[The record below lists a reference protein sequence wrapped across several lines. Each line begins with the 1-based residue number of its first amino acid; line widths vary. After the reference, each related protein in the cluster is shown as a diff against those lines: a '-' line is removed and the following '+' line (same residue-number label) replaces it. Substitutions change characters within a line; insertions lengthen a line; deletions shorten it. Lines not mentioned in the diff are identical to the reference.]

1 MTLEFTEPLF
11 LLSAQTGLSV
21 AELQAQAAEGNP
33 DVSGPQAVLK
43 TGEPIPIVFCRRR
56 ALNGVQTGGA
66 MIAPKASEGSF
77 SNDVVINQLET
88 SGTWTD
94 VAVDE
99 DCLLYTSPSPR
110 DGLLSRMP
118 SSA

>member
-66 MIAPKASEGSF
+66 MIAPKAVS
-77 SNDVVINQLET
+77 
-88 SGTWTD
+88 
-94 VAVDE
+94 
-99 DCLLYTSPSPR
+99 YTHLTLPTKR
-110 DGLLSRMP
+110 IV
-118 SSA
+118 